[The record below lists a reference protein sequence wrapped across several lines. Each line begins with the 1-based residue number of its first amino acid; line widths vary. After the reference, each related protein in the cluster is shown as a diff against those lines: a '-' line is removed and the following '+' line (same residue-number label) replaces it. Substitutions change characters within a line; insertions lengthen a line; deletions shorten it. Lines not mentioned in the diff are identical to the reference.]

1 MIDRIRA
8 LVAPAIEEA
17 KQGGECT
24 KFEILDHDTAYL
36 TREPTGVGLDVPA
49 WLVAL
54 EEEVEQAL
62 RPRHLRQEDDDLE
75 GIVPQVFLSQSEARR
90 QLNRW
95 ANRQD

>member
-1 MIDRIRA
+1 MTARRSSR
-8 LVAPAIEEA
+8 PARLSRH
-17 KQGGECT
+17 GS
-24 KFEILDHDTAYL
+24 
-36 TREPTGVGLDVPA
+36 A

>member
-1 MIDRIRA
+1 MLR
-8 LVAPAIEEA
+8 
-17 KQGGECT
+17 Q
-24 KFEILDHDTAYL
+24 DTELL

-54 EEEVEQAL
+54 EDEVDEAL
-62 RPRHLRQEDDDLE
+62 RPRHLRLDDDDLE